1 MSDYNMNLK
10 AAIFASIGEALC
22 ESIAVPEFGAD
33 VDSLKV
39 TVMTVAERGAFDD
52 AYRAVEESQR
62 AANFRPLL
70 MVFTVKDSN
79 NKPVFGVEDVE
90 QIKQLNSLAVV
101 RLTDAALRLNKML
114 KDDVEAHEKNS

>member
-1 MSDYNMNLK
+1 MLK
-10 AAIFASIGEALC
+10 QAIFASIGAALC
-22 ESIAVPEFGAD
+22 ETIAVPEFG
-33 VDSLKV
+33 VDEFGNNLELNVS
-39 TVMTVAERGAFDD
+39 VMTVAERGAFDD

-70 MVFTVKDSN
+70 MVFTVKDNN

-114 KDDVEAHEKNS
+114 KEDVEAHEKNS

>member
-1 MSDYNMNLK
+1 MLK
-10 AAIFASIGEALC
+10 KAIFATIGAALC
-22 ESIAVPEFGAD
+22 EAIAVPEFG
-33 VDSLKV
+33 VDEFGNNLELNVS
-39 TVMTVAERGAFDD
+39 VMTVAERGAFDD

-62 AANFRPLL
+62 SSNFRPLL

-79 NKPVFGVEDVE
+79 NKPVFDVEDVE

-114 KDDVEAHEKNS
+114 KEDVEAHEKNS